1 MMKINFKFSEEFLE
15 SDPILKEKVVKHL
28 ILFLKKEK
36 EFFSFINF
44 FKANSFCELGW
55 FSLGSLIILYFSKKN
70 QKDRRIVPIEE
81 KYLLLSQSWRI
92 YLLENFQ
99 EIFGRVEVK
108 LQKHISGD
116 LISKINAN
124 CARMP
129 MKSRK
134 TIANFYKHNKSLSPY
149 G

>member
-1 MMKINFKFSEEFLE
+1 MIKINFKFSEEFLE

-36 EFFSFINF
+36 EFFRFINF
-44 FKANSFCELGW
+44 FKTNSFCELES
-55 FSLGSLIILYFSKKN
+55 FSLGHLIMLYYTREI
-70 QKDRRIVPIEE
+70 QKDGHVIAIED

-92 YLLENFQ
+92 YLLDNFQ
-99 EIFGRVEVK
+99 EIFGCVGVK
-108 LQKHISGD
+108 LQKHISKD

-124 CARMP
+124 CERMP

-134 TIANFYKHNKSLSPY
+134 TIANFYKRNKSLSPY
-149 G
+149 A